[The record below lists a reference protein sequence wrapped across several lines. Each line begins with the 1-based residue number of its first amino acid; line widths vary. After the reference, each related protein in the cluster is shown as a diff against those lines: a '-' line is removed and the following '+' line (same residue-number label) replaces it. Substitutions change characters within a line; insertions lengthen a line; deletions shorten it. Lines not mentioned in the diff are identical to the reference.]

1 MVISRSQM
9 SKTTKLKP
17 PKHQQTLSTKGFAVS
32 GQGNKNEKRPEIT
45 KVGKLNLN
53 LKKNKSKTLF
63 PETVKKQ
70 VEV

>member
-1 MVISRSQM
+1 M
-9 SKTTKLKP
+9 SKSTKLKP
-17 PKHQQTLSTKGFAVS
+17 PKHQQTLSTKGFTVS

-45 KVGKLNLN
+45 RVGNLNLN